1 MYGKQEKADEIER
14 LTREQREISQ
24 KESDVQSQI
33 DLLKEFSIQ
42 KNQVLADTINPHFKH
57 FQFQFLDYTQDGEP
71 VEVCRMIVDGID
83 YFNGLNHSDQILC
96 NIDLVAGLQEL
107 NGLKLPIWIDDAES
121 VNEERFPKMEQQV
134 IYLKVSDNELKV
146 EGQKLGTV
154 DCKIRPI
161 TFDEARE
168 YTDIT
173 PNNDLNDWYWTL
185 SPWSTEER
193 GWSKSLTVV
202 SPSGVIGHGNC
213 FFGSGVRP
221 VCILK
226 SNIFVS
232 KVEE

>member
-1 MYGKQEKADEIER
+1 MNNKEILQKAKKLVELLEKQEETGKVELSTLKRGEVFQTTGKR
-14 LTREQREISQ
+14 KYKVLEQYGDTTKIIS
-24 KESDVQSQI
+24 
-33 DLLKEFSIQ
+33 L
-42 KNQVLADTINPHFKH
+42 
-57 FQFQFLDYTQDGEP
+57 
-71 VEVCRMIVDGID
+71 
-83 YFNGLNHSDQILC
+83 
-96 NIDLVAGLQEL
+96 DLVKENVEFGDTSDYKTSKVKKMCDTET
-107 NGLKLPIWIDDAES
+107 LKDFEEEFGAE
-121 VNEERFPKMEQQV
+121 NIETHT
-134 IYLKVSDNELKV
+134 SDIITAD
-146 EGQKLGTV
+146 GQKLGTV

-173 PNNDLNDWYWTL
+173 PNNALNGWYWTL

-202 SPSGVIGHGNC
+202 SPSGI
-213 FFGSGVRP
+213 FGVGICRGENGVRP

>member
-1 MYGKQEKADEIER
+1 MNNKEILQKAKELVELLEQQEEAGKVELSMLKRGDVFQTTGKRKYKVLEQYGDTTKI
-14 LTREQREISQ
+14 IS
-24 KESDVQSQI
+24 
-33 DLLKEFSIQ
+33 L
-42 KNQVLADTINPHFKH
+42 
-57 FQFQFLDYTQDGEP
+57 
-71 VEVCRMIVDGID
+71 
-83 YFNGLNHSDQILC
+83 
-96 NIDLVAGLQEL
+96 DLVKKNVEFGDTSDYKTSKVKKLCDIEI
-107 NGLKLPIWIDDAES
+107 LKDFEEEFDAE
-121 VNEERFPKMEQQV
+121 NIETHTAD
-134 IYLKVSDNELKV
+134 IITAD
-146 EGQKLGTV
+146 GQKLGTV

-193 GWSKSLTVV
+193 GWSRSLSVV
-202 SPSGVIGHGNC
+202 SPSGDVYNDYCCSGG
-213 FFGSGVRP
+213 GVRP

>member
-1 MYGKQEKADEIER
+1 MNNKEILQKAKELVELLEKQEEADKVALSMLKR
-14 LTREQREISQ
+14 GDVFQTTGKRKYKVLEQYGDTTKIIS
-24 KESDVQSQI
+24 
-33 DLLKEFSIQ
+33 L
-42 KNQVLADTINPHFKH
+42 
-57 FQFQFLDYTQDGEP
+57 
-71 VEVCRMIVDGID
+71 
-83 YFNGLNHSDQILC
+83 
-96 NIDLVAGLQEL
+96 DLVKENVEFGDTSDYKTSNVKKLCDTEI
-107 NGLKLPIWIDDAES
+107 LKDFEEEFGAE
-121 VNEERFPKMEQQV
+121 N
-134 IYLKVSDNELKV
+134 V
-146 EGQKLGTV
+146 ETHTADIITADGQKLGTV

-193 GWSKSLTVV
+193 GWKKSITIV
-202 SPSGVIGHGNC
+202 SPSGLIGLYNC
-213 FFGSGVRP
+213 CSVNGVRP

>member
-1 MYGKQEKADEIER
+1 MNNKEILQKAKELVELLEQQEEAGKVELSMLKRGDVFQTTGKRKYKVLEQYGDTTKI
-14 LTREQREISQ
+14 IS
-24 KESDVQSQI
+24 
-33 DLLKEFSIQ
+33 L
-42 KNQVLADTINPHFKH
+42 
-57 FQFQFLDYTQDGEP
+57 
-71 VEVCRMIVDGID
+71 
-83 YFNGLNHSDQILC
+83 
-96 NIDLVAGLQEL
+96 DLVKKNVEFGDTSDYKTSKVKKLCDIEI
-107 NGLKLPIWIDDAES
+107 LKDFEEEFDAE
-121 VNEERFPKMEQQV
+121 NIETHTAD
-134 IYLKVSDNELKV
+134 IITAD
-146 EGQKLGTV
+146 GQKLGTV

-193 GWSKSLTVV
+193 GWSRSLSVV
-202 SPSGVIGHGNC
+202 SPSGVINFNDC
-213 FFGSGVRP
+213 FNDGGVRP

>member
-1 MYGKQEKADEIER
+1 MNNKEILQKAKELVELLEKQEEADKVALSMLKR
-14 LTREQREISQ
+14 GDVFQTTGKRKYKVLEQYGDTTKIIS
-24 KESDVQSQI
+24 
-33 DLLKEFSIQ
+33 L
-42 KNQVLADTINPHFKH
+42 
-57 FQFQFLDYTQDGEP
+57 
-71 VEVCRMIVDGID
+71 
-83 YFNGLNHSDQILC
+83 
-96 NIDLVAGLQEL
+96 DLVKENVEFGDTSDYKTSNVKKLCDTEI
-107 NGLKLPIWIDDAES
+107 LKDFEEEFGAE
-121 VNEERFPKMEQQV
+121 N
-134 IYLKVSDNELKV
+134 V
-146 EGQKLGTV
+146 ETHTADIITADGQKLGTV

-193 GWSKSLTVV
+193 GWKKSITIV
-202 SPSGVIGHGNC
+202 SPSGDFGYSFC
-213 FFGSGVRP
+213 FSGFGVRP